1 MPLNMLNLW
10 VAKGVKKDRG
20 RGVKQL
26 QIQGDEYRA
35 TAGLNPKLRNEGNN
49 HITTAIDHMIDVPAR
64 LIKY

>member
-26 QIQGDEYRA
+26 QAQGGDYRT
-35 TAGLNPKLRNEGNN
+35 TAGLNQNPRNEG
-49 HITTAIDHMIDVPAR
+49 
-64 LIKY
+64 K